1 MTWGRK
7 RQQSIRHSE
16 SQASA
21 ASMCRLKNIWRDVVI
36 RGMDASP
43 CKNNKLSSGYQLI
56 LLTEPA
62 RTQGVK
68 FLIRGKRER
77 YDNLVQLSGYNSLEE
92 RSSHLVLRLEFI
104 AELKQGSNLHLI

>member
-21 ASMCRLKNIWRDVVI
+21 ASMCMKLHQNTISLRLKNIWRDVVI

-43 CKNNKLSSGYQLI
+43 CKNNKLNSGYQLI
-56 LLTEPA
+56 LLSTEPLLS
-62 RTQGVK
+62 TEDISYLN
-68 FLIRGKRER
+68 FLKIIISKQNRRG
-77 YDNLVQLSGYNSLEE
+77 
-92 RSSHLVLRLEFI
+92 
-104 AELKQGSNLHLI
+104 LKE